1 MYIVYLYYNI
11 DLRNILIINI
21 FFTFEYKL
29 YMFIKHE
36 SKYVKK
42 INYRNWFMA
51 YRIHI
56 YEKRI
61 ITKWK

>member
-1 MYIVYLYYNI
+1 
-11 DLRNILIINI
+11 
-21 FFTFEYKL
+21 
-29 YMFIKHE
+29 MFIKHE

-42 INYRNWFMA
+42 INYRNWFIA

-61 ITKWK
+61 ITK

>member
-1 MYIVYLYYNI
+1 
-11 DLRNILIINI
+11 
-21 FFTFEYKL
+21 
-29 YMFIKHE
+29 MFIKHE

-56 YEKRI
+56 YKKKKLSLNESKEKKLNLCQDRKNR
-61 ITKWK
+61 TQV